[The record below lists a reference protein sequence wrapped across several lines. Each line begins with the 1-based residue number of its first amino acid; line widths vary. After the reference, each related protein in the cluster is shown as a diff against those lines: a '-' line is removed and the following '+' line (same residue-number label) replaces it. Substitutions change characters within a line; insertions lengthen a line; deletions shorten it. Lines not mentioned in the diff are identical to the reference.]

1 MSKVKVEADFDGYR
15 KLRSSPEVVGFM
27 QKLADKALAQLGD
40 GYNSD
45 VHYYEG
51 SASIP
56 GKAVINVY
64 AESRAAKREN
74 LRDNTI
80 LKAVFRT

>member
-1 MSKVKVEADFDGYR
+1 MSKVKVEADFDSYR

-27 QKLADKALAQLGD
+27 QQLADKALSQLGD
-40 GYNSD
+40 GYSSD

-51 SASIP
+51 GGSIP

-64 AESRAAKREN
+64 AESSAAKRED

-80 LKAVFRT
+80 LKAVFGT